1 MTQQRTVRKRE
12 RESQREK
19 AEGKHIRVAPFTQD
33 ATDVSNF
40 VLKQNSSHSALSRC
54 SRLDLY
60 PTQRTP
66 AVVSGGLA
74 QVT

>member
-12 RESQREK
+12 RKSERESGRE
-19 AEGKHIRVAPFTQD
+19 AHTGSTFTQD
-33 ATDVSNF
+33 ATDVSDF
-40 VLKQNSSHSALSRC
+40 MPKQHSSHSAHTTGRS
-54 SRLDLY
+54 
-60 PTQRTP
+60 TP